1 MSEINLQIEYSGLT
15 DIGMVRTENQDSYG
29 KFPQSDLNLYTDK
42 GQLFIVADGMGGHTG
57 GKQASSIAVDTICK
71 VYSESDHF
79 NLADALHS
87 AIVAA
92 NANIYTASSK
102 SSELS
107 RMGTT
112 CTTLLLHEDTGI
124 IGHVGDSRVYRIEN
138 GKIEQLTEDHTQ
150 VQAML
155 KEGVLTPEEAKVYP
169 SKSVLARALG
179 VEEKVKVDIIQNI
192 ELRNGQTYLLCSDGL
207 AKVTDSEILKIVSDN
222 SPETACNQLVSL
234 ANERGGK
241 DNVTV
246 QIIKIK
252 AKKSVTLPISETK
265 PERTEEKSYPEP
277 KRKRNKTPLFAIL
290 ILVILVVAGYALK
303 DSISSLFTSTDTDV
317 DSSQNIIDDQSGADI
332 QDGDSI
338 YKDLLARADRLYQN
352 GRLETALDLYKE
364 ILSEEPMNLAAIQGV
379 NRIALAL
386 QKSGDEMMAEND
398 FEGAL
403 KIYYRVQELQP
414 ENEKI
419 HTLIKI
425 CENQINHGTP
435 DSPVQ
440 EEIIPKQI
448 TKESGIVVTS
458 QFNSGEWNFLNLPS
472 NQYNLEK
479 AEMEFAASSTE
490 KKSLFKPDLI
500 NAEISIEIKFNL
512 PDNNSMVGIIIGYN
526 QSANQSKE
534 EYYLLNCQRSG
545 FILQKVTDKNPVQ
558 LARMNPPSSDDK
570 SGIWKLKVLS
580 ADNRIHVFSDS
591 RLLGN
596 WEGTEKISG
605 KIGLMAGQDVHAK
618 FTNVHIR
625 GVHKSN

>member
-1 MSEINLQIEYSGLT
+1 MSDINLQIEYSGLT

-29 KFPQSDLNLYTDK
+29 KFPSADLNLYTDK

-57 GKQASSIAVDTICK
+57 GKQASTIAVDTICK
-71 VYSESDHF
+71 VYSESGHF

-92 NANIYTASSK
+92 NTNIYQTSAK

-112 CTTLLLHEDTGI
+112 CTTLLLHEETGI

-138 GKIEQLTEDHTQ
+138 GHIEQLTEDHTQ

-192 ELRNGQTYLLCSDGL
+192 ELRTGQVYLLCSDGL
-207 AKVTDSEILKIVSDN
+207 AKVTESEILKIVSAN
-222 SPETACNQLVSL
+222 SPEIACNQLVSL

-246 QIIKIK
+246 QIIKIIS
-252 AKKSVTLPISETK
+252 KKSTPLTISETK
-265 PERTEEKSYPEP
+265 SETPQQSIYTEP
-277 KRKRNKTPLFAIL
+277 KRKRSKAPLIAII
-290 ILVILVVAGYALK
+290 ILVILVFAGYALK
-303 DSISSLFTSTDTDV
+303 DSISSLFTSTDNDGET
-317 DSSQNIIDDQSGADI
+317 SQNITDDQSGTD
-332 QDGDSI
+332 DLSGDSI
-338 YKDLLARADRLYQN
+338 YKDLLVRADRLYQN

-364 ILSEEPMNLAAIQGV
+364 ILDEEPMNLAAIQGV
-379 NRIALAL
+379 NRIALAF
-386 QKSGDEMMAEND
+386 QKTGDEMMAESD

-403 KIYYRVQELQP
+403 KLYYRVRELQP

-419 HTLIKI
+419 NTLIKI
-425 CENQINHGTP
+425 CENQMNYGTP
-435 DSPVQ
+435 DIPVK
-440 EEIIPKQI
+440 EETVPKQI
-448 TKESGIVVTS
+448 PKESGIVVTS

-479 AEMEFAASSTE
+479 TEIEFAASSTE
-490 KKSLFKPDLI
+490 KKSLFRPDLT
-500 NAEISIEIKFNL
+500 NAEISIEIKYNL

-526 QSANQSKE
+526 QSSNQSKE

-558 LARMNPPSSDDK
+558 LTKMNAPSSEDK
-570 SGIWKLKVLS
+570 SGMWKLKVLS
-580 ADNRIHVFSDS
+580 ADNRIHIFSDT

-605 KIGLMAGQDVHAK
+605 KIGLMAGADVHAK
-618 FTNVHIR
+618 FTNVHVR
-625 GVHKSN
+625 GIHKSN